1 MTTPI
6 SRRSASGSPLPTRVL
21 RSLLSALVVLCL
33 CGAAVAQE
41 KPGTSF
47 RERYDQAAI
56 LFKAS
61 QFDEA
66 IEAFQA
72 LYDTKPVPILLF
84 NIAQAHRRAGRL
96 GESLPFYHRF
106 LAENPKADLKSE
118 AEGYVK
124 EITQT
129 LEQRERA
136 AKQAEEERL
145 AKEEA
150 QQRADSLAAGAKEPP
165 PRGFTRDGA
174 VVAPT
179 RPFRVLKWVAA
190 GVGVLALGAGVALLA
205 LDGRPT
211 CELAT
216 GQTLCPQQLATLPAG
231 AALVAGG
238 AVALG
243 ASAAFFVVDYKRS
256 REGQQA
262 LALALHYRF

>member
-1 MTTPI
+1 MTTPT

-21 RSLLSALVVLCL
+21 RSLLSLLLVLCL
-33 CGAAVAQE
+33 SGAAAAQE
-41 KPGTSF
+41 KPSF
-47 RERYDQAAI
+47 RERYDQAAT
-56 LFKAS
+56 LFKNS
-61 QFDEA
+61 QYDEA

-72 LYDTKPVPILLF
+72 LYEQKQVPILLF

-96 GESLPFYHRF
+96 AEALPFYHRF
-106 LAENPKADLKSE
+106 LSENPKADLQKE

-124 EITQT
+124 EIRDT

-136 AKQAEEERL
+136 EQQAAEERRVR
-145 AKEEA
+145 EEA
-150 QQRADSLAAGAKEPP
+150 QQRADALAAGAKEPP
-165 PRGFTRDGA
+165 PRGFARDGS
-174 VVAPT
+174 VVAPG

-190 GVGVLALGAGVALLA
+190 GVGVLAVGAGAALLA

-211 CELAT
+211 CDLAM

-238 AVALG
+238 AAALG
-243 ASAAFFVVDYKRS
+243 ASAAFFVLDYKRG

-262 LALALHYRF
+262 LALSFNYRF